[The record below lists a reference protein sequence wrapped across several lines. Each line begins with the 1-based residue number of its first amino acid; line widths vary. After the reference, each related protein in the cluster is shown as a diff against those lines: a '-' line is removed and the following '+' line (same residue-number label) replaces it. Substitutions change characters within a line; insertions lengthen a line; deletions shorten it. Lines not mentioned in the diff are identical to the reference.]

1 MLADSHQGIPTGLRT
16 RVLVEPSRAVVMSV
30 LRTEDRERAE
40 AISMECGIPE
50 SLLRRYGARVRQT
63 HRRAGVVV
71 LDVAPER
78 QEPFLRELTAAGFVA
93 RPPKPVYP
101 LLDESVPA
109 LNVPPVWRSGFLG
122 TATRIAIVDTGA
134 DHHAD
139 FGDRIAAARDF
150 TGSGGGGGGGP
161 GTPGAGLAA
170 GGRGAAPRPPPEGG
184 PRVPK
189 AVSIGGGP
197 GGPGPPG
204 APPASPPKRGGVPP

>member
-139 FGDRIAAARDF
+139 FGDRVAGLRRGSDHGRRDRQDAAHRRLQLAR
-150 TGSGGGGGGGP
+150 T
-161 GTPGAGLAA
+161 GAGPLRAQA
-170 GGRGAAPRPPPEGG
+170 RPR
-184 PRVPK
+184 RHRWRHDV
-189 AVSIGGGP
+189 
-197 GGPGPPG
+197 
-204 APPASPPKRGGVPP
+204 

>member
-150 TGSGGGGGGGP
+150 TGSGGGDDLRHGPHVAGIAAGAPAAERRGGP
-161 GTPGAGLAA
+161 E
-170 GGRGAAPRPPPEGG
+170 AAPP
-184 PRVPK
+184 VPH
-189 AVSIGGGP
+189 V
-197 GGPGPPG
+197 
-204 APPASPPKRGGVPP
+204 PALV